1 MKLKSLYTGALALA
15 VLCLTSCSDWFD
27 VSPKT
32 NIKAEQLYE
41 TPEGFESALAGIYIL
56 LTDDDCYGHDMSFG
70 LIDQLAQL
78 YDRIPDGTT
87 DREAIYQYM
96 QESQGYSTK
105 ARMAAIWEKSYNVI
119 ANTNNVMKR
128 LNKNGQRV
136 LRNEQTRN
144 M

>member
-1 MKLKSLYTGALALA
+1 MLLP

-32 NIKAEQLYE
+32 NIKAEELYE

-87 DREAIYQYM
+87 DREAIYQYT
-96 QESQGYSTK
+96 QARLTPCVLSYISTCCVHGV
-105 ARMAAIWEKSYNVI
+105 RWII
-119 ANTNNVMKR
+119 R
-128 LNKNGQRV
+128 LVSRI
-136 LRNEQTRN
+136 
-144 M
+144 